1 MDREYIRK
9 HGLIERYLQ
18 GQLSGDELEA
28 FEEAYLGDPELVEE
42 LALTE
47 KLRKGFKAADSA
59 QAARRRPAWLSALGS
74 VPYAAAAT
82 VLLALSLTYSGA
94 LLVENRGLR
103 DPAPTRLVPLVAV
116 RGDAA
121 PNRIDAPAAG
131 EWIVLMLDAGFTE
144 YDEYRATVAREGA
157 NPAEPVALR
166 QGLGRM
172 QTAGYEDQVSLGL
185 PGSLLAPGRYEITLE
200 GRMTGGGPEG
210 YEPIRRTR
218 LEVSLLR

>member
-9 HGLIERYLQ
+9 HEFIERYLQ

-28 FEEAYLGDPELVEE
+28 FEEAYLGDPGLLEELV
-42 LALTE
+42 LTE
-47 KLRKGFKAADSA
+47 KLREGLEAADSA
-59 QAARRRPAWLSALGS
+59 PAARRRPGWLSALGS
-74 VPYAAAAT
+74 IPYAAAAT
-82 VLLALSLTYSGA
+82 VLLGLSLTYSGA

-103 DPAPTRLVPLVAV
+103 DSAPTRLVPLVAV

-121 PNRIDAPAAG
+121 PNRIEAPAAG

-157 NPAEPVALR
+157 EPVAVR
-166 QGLGRM
+166 EELGRM
-172 QTAGYEDQVSLGL
+172 QTPGYEDQVSLGL
-185 PGSLLAPGRYEITLE
+185 PGSLLAPGSYEITLE
-200 GRMTGGGPEG
+200 GRMTDRGAEG

-218 LEVSLLR
+218 LEVSPLR